1 MLCRE
6 AGCWCRTDELGPA
19 TAECCSFPFLYA
31 GQQHHTCVEVEGGQ
45 AWCATQLDAAG
56 RYFRISYLKSIV
68 QPFSRKTLILILF
81 QDTT

>member
-6 AGCWCRTDELGPA
+6 PGCWCRTDELGPA

-45 AWCATQLDAAG
+45 AWCATQIDAGG
-56 RYFRISYLKSIV
+56 RYIF
-68 QPFSRKTLILILF
+68 
-81 QDTT
+81 